1 MALIDVRADP
11 IEQILPDGLRTA
23 QAEYKLDIIVFA
35 TGFDAMTGPLLKL
48 NIIGRDG
55 LPLRDAWAAGPRTY
69 LGLQVA
75 GFPNL
80 FTITGPGS
88 PSVLTNMPVAI
99 EQHAEWIADC
109 IAHLRAERLERIEP
123 ATAAVEAW
131 VARVNDAAAA
141 TLLPQASFSW
151 YLGANVP
158 GKPRVFMP
166 FGGGMANYRAICNEV
181 AANGYEGFELMRR
194 EA

>member
-1 MALIDVRADP
+1 MDQPRRRLAQQRADLR
-11 IEQILPDGLRTA
+11 EQ
-23 QAEYKLDIIVFA
+23 ELDIIVFA

-48 NIIGRDG
+48 NITGRDG
-55 LPLRDAWAAGPRTY
+55 LPLCDAWAAGPRTY

-109 IAHLRAERLERIEP
+109 IAHLRAEGVERIEP

-141 TLLPQASFSW
+141 TLLPQASSSW

-166 FGGGMANYRAICNEV
+166 FAGGMAIYRAICNEV
-181 AANGYEGFELMRR
+181 AANGYEGFELKRR

>member
-1 MALIDVRADP
+1 MDVKTHP
-11 IEQILPDGLRTA
+11 IEAITPTGIRTSA
-23 QAEYKLDIIVFA
+23 GEYELDVIVFA
-35 TGFDAMTGPLLKL
+35 TGFDAMTGPLLRL
-48 NIIGRDG
+48 NIEGRDG
-55 LPLRDAWAAGPRTY
+55 ITLRDAWAAGPQSY

-99 EQHAEWIADC
+99 EQHVEWITDA
-109 IAHLRAERLERIEP
+109 IAQLRGRGIARIEP
-123 ATAAVEAW
+123 DPAAVTEWMAAVEQ
-131 VARVNDAAAA
+131 AAQE
-141 TLLPQASFSW
+141 TLLPQASSSW

-166 FGGGMANYRAICNEV
+166 YAGGMAKYRAICDGV
-181 AANGYEGFELMRR
+181 AAGNYRGFVL
-194 EA
+194 EAALVPT